1 MHSEVK
7 YQLSTRNHLSPLCT
21 ILLNTSFQ
29 LLAIAYVFFF
39 FLSACDIKT
48 SNFLFLGGWGGDI
61 SSSDSRAFYKFLQK
75 IQANWIKFI
84 LRKRNIYAVMNVFF
98 PLSKVAG
105 LSLLSITW
113 RAKKKVYTIVFH
125 GYIQMYFQ
133 RNISYSVSIP
143 IFHGIYIYLM
153 N

>member
-1 MHSEVK
+1 M
-7 YQLSTRNHLSPLCT
+7 
-21 ILLNTSFQ
+21 
-29 LLAIAYVFFF
+29 
-39 FLSACDIKT
+39 
-48 SNFLFLGGWGGDI
+48 FLGGWGGDI

-84 LRKRNIYAVMNVFF
+84 FTEKKYGHIMDVFFFFF

-113 RAKKKVYTIVFH
+113 RAKKKEVYTIVFH

-133 RNISYSVSIP
+133 RE
-143 IFHGIYIYLM
+143 IFLTLFPFQYFMEYIYILWISLFGLMIGPLSGSYLGFRK
-153 N
+153 NIFGSTKCL